1 MSVSGIGSAQ
11 NVGIS
16 SSVTPLAEMNLEQL
30 MMFVVFQRMDVNA
43 LQLRQHASEMDART
57 QKLEILG
64 KFSQALGKVASTY
77 KSDAAQ
83 ELKNTDVGKKMS
95 KTDWS
100 AIQAENLTPE
110 QKKAKLD
117 SMTASIDKID
127 AKFSGDG
134 SNEKFHETEF
144 GKNQYKPKSVMPGF
158 DLKSGWELNG
168 EPFKK
173 AVFDQTDK
181 AFSADYR
188 YSKSESLFTT
198 DIEKTERAKKETKEV
213 GGDLLNI
220 GRTGYEMGLLTEDDI
235 TRIGKGEFTKAE
247 FQALKQKIE
256 QFDVNVPIEP
266 RPVSP
271 TGKNADEK
279 AQVQDLKDN
288 MSDMAELGRKT
299 GLMTDSD
306 ISRLSKGEFKKSE
319 VEALQASI
327 KTEQDKIGNEN
338 TKQQL
343 TLQSITGRLEA
354 ITNLAGTLTKKIGD
368 LWNAIIQ
375 KT

>member
-1 MSVSGIGSAQ
+1 MSNMSVGGNQPVNLSTASA
-11 NVGIS
+11 
-16 SSVTPLAEMNLEQL
+16 PLAEMNLEQL
-30 MMFVVFQRMDVNA
+30 MMYVVFQRMDANA
-43 LQLRQHASEMDART
+43 MQLRQHASEMDART

-95 KTDWS
+95 KSDWS
-100 AIQAENLTPE
+100 AIQTENLTPE
-110 QKKAKLD
+110 QKKTKLD
-117 SMTASIDKID
+117 SMAQSIDKLD
-127 AKFSGDG
+127 TRFSGNDSNQKLRDTEYGKKYG
-134 SNEKFHETEF
+134 SS
-144 GKNQYKPKSVMPGF
+144 KNWEYSGNGYKKV
-158 DLKSGWELNG
+158 
-168 EPFKK
+168 
-173 AVFDQTDK
+173 VVDQTQSDELI
-181 AFSADYR
+181 
-188 YSKSESLFTT
+188 KSDE
-198 DIEKTERAKKETKEV
+198 AKL
-213 GGDLLNI
+213 LLNI
-220 GRTGYEMGLLTEDDI
+220 SRTGFEMGLLTENDVV
-235 TRIGKGEFTKAE
+235 RIGSGDYSKAE

-256 QFDVNVPIEP
+256 QFDINSPIQSQ
-266 RPVSP
+266 PVSDS
-271 TGKNADEK
+271 GKNADQK
-279 AQVQDLKDN
+279 AQAQDLKDN
-288 MSDMAELGRKT
+288 MSDLAELGRKT

-319 VEALQASI
+319 IEALQASI

-368 LWNAIIQ
+368 LWNAILQ

>member
-1 MSVSGIGSAQ
+1 MSVSGVGTTQ
-11 NVGIS
+11 NVQSS

-43 LQLRQHASEMDART
+43 MQLRQHAAEMDART

-64 KFSQALGKVASTY
+64 RFSQALGKIASQY
-77 KSDAAQ
+77 GSEAKQ
-83 ELKNTDVGKKMS
+83 ELKNTDIGKKMS

-117 SMTASIDKID
+117 SMSASIDKID
-127 AKFSGDG
+127 AKFSGNDSG
-134 SNEKFHETEF
+134 QKLRDTEYGKKYSSSNWNAAGAE
-144 GKNQYKPKSVMPGF
+144 
-158 DLKSGWELNG
+158 
-168 EPFKK
+168 FKK
-173 AVFDQTDK
+173 VVIDQTQ
-181 AFSADYR
+181 STIP
-188 YSKSESLFTT
+188 SS
-198 DIEKTERAKKETKEV
+198 
-213 GGDLLNI
+213 GDEHKQVRENRLNI
-220 GRTGYEMGLLTEDDI
+220 ARTGYELGLLTEDDV
-235 TRIGKGEFTKAE
+235 TRIGKGDYSKAE

-256 QFDVNVPIEP
+256 QYDVNQPSESKN
-266 RPVSP
+266 VSSN
-271 TGKNADEK
+271 GKNAEEK
-279 AQVQDLKDN
+279 ARAQDLKDSLEN
-288 MSDMAELGRKT
+288 LIKYGRET
-299 GLMTDSD
+299 GLMSETD
-306 ISRLSKGEFKKSE
+306 ISRLTKGEFKKSE

-343 TLQSITGRLEA
+343 TLQSITGRLES

-368 LWNAIIQ
+368 IWSAIIQ